1 MRAAHETLPTQLT
14 APPESPGRIAEGAT
28 PPVQIGMIGLGYWG
42 PNLLR
47 NLGELANAEI
57 RYACDLDPNA
67 LAAIG
72 RRYPGIRLTT
82 ERLELLQDP
91 EVEAVVIATPASS
104 HFSLAREALQA
115 GKHVFVEKP
124 LATSSAMA
132 GELIRLAAAGG
143 LVLMPGHTFLY
154 SPPVNAIKDLIDS
167 QQLGEIYFITSSR
180 VNLGLHQ
187 PDASVIWD
195 LGPHDFAIIRYWLG
209 ENPDTVSALSR
220 SCIIPGVPDVAFVNL
235 RFPAGTI
242 AHIELAWLAPSKLRR
257 TAIVGSR
264 RMVVYDDM
272 SREPVRIFDAGV
284 MPPDPET
291 FGEFKLTY
299 RTGDIVS
306 PSIEAREPLTLE
318 MQDFCRCIRESA
330 TPRSS
335 ADLGLEVVRIAEAV
349 DLALRLRSEVPLG
362 RSAPSPQQHSFPP
375 EPE

>member
-1 MRAAHETLPTQLT
+1 MRETLPIQLT
-14 APPESPGRIAEGAT
+14 VSPAPTGRIVGGAT
-28 PPVQIGMIGLGYWG
+28 RPVKIGMIGLGYWG

-47 NLGELANAEI
+47 NLQELADADI
-57 RYACDLDPNA
+57 RYACDLDPKT

-72 RRYPGIRLTT
+72 RRSPGTRLTT
-82 ERLELLQDP
+82 DMLEVLHDP
-91 EVEAVVIATPASS
+91 EVEAVVIATPVSS
-104 HFSLAREALQA
+104 HFNLAREALQA

-132 GELIRLAAAGG
+132 EELIRLAKTGG

-154 SPPVNAIKDLIDS
+154 SPAVKAIKELIDH
-167 QQLGEIYFITSSR
+167 QELGEIYFITTSR

-195 LGPHDFAIIRYWLG
+195 LGPHDFAIMRYWLG
-209 ENPDTVSALSR
+209 ENPDAVSALSR

-242 AHIELAWLAPSKLRR
+242 AHIELSWLAPSKLRR
-257 TAIVGSR
+257 TVIVGSR

-272 SREPVRIFDAGV
+272 STEPVRIFDAGV

-291 FGEFKLTY
+291 FGEYKLTY

-306 PSIEAREPLTLE
+306 PSIEAREPLSLE
-318 MQDFCRCIRESA
+318 MQDFCRCIRESG

-335 ADLGLEVVRIAEAV
+335 ADLGLDVVRIAETA

-362 RSAPSPQQHSFPP
+362 HSVPSPH
-375 EPE
+375 